1 MTQTRKKENSGHSLQ
16 TIIIAQNQ
24 ELASDIVVS
33 KMRAKAKNKTTKTKK
48 KNRPRQQRE
57 QLSPSLVRAQ

>member
-16 TIIIAQNQ
+16 TITMAQNQ
-24 ELASDIVVS
+24 ELTSDIVVS
-33 KMRAKAKNKTTKTKK
+33 KMRAKLKKKTTKTKK